1 MINCDQKQCLKT
13 CIVRDYFHLVIMFF
27 EVQLR
32 IFVNFFSKI
41 VDCYINSYAKKR
53 YIYLIN
59 RLETILKEK
68 YPEMTPEIYYSRRKK
83 LVHLGL
89 EKSIDQ
95 YPNYLMFL
103 KDIESFFNFKN
114 EFEFCRL
121 IKIAHTIKWK
131 FDYIIFRK

>member
-1 MINCDQKQCLKT
+1 MYVEKNLSKNKFSIIVFFKSVEESLVINSDQKRCLKT
-13 CIVRDYFHLVIMFF
+13 FIVQDYFHLVILFF

-68 YPEMTPEIYYSRRKK
+68 YPEMTPESYYSR
-83 LVHLGL
+83 
-89 EKSIDQ
+89 
-95 YPNYLMFL
+95 
-103 KDIESFFNFKN
+103 
-114 EFEFCRL
+114 
-121 IKIAHTIKWK
+121 
-131 FDYIIFRK
+131 